1 MNMNNELSYDKIN
14 GDVYFIEES
23 HKYGNVKYPNI
34 EYLSV
39 TTAIGKYHEKF
50 DDDFWSSYKAIEKIF
65 GIKTF
70 KNSGIRKT
78 LLNTKK
84 WKDDYLDLVD
94 IDKNL
99 FFDIKRGI
107 LLEYETNRR
116 ESCEIGTAYHLKREL
131 EFYNK
136 PTIKIP
142 NLIGDDT
149 EFQCEK
155 HNWDLSRENAILPEY
170 LVYYHSDDGL
180 LNIAGQV
187 DLLIKKGNEI
197 SIYDYKSNKNGID
210 KKAYFNKSTNRT
222 KRMFYPL
229 THIDDTTYNHYE
241 LQLSFYAWM
250 LKKVNPNFEIKQL
263 VLLHNPRGEGEETR
277 FDLVYRE
284 KDIESLVHDLWKQK
298 YLDKQKN
305 VIMM

>member
-23 HKYGNVKYPNI
+23 HKYGNVKYPSVN
-34 EYLSV
+34 YLSV
-39 TTAIGKYHEKF
+39 TTAIGMYHEKF
-50 DDDFWSSYKAIEKIF
+50 DEDFWSSYKALEKIF
-65 GIKTF
+65 GAKTF
-70 KNSGIRKT
+70 KTSSVKKT

-84 WKDDYLDLVD
+84 WKDDYLDLTD

-99 FFDIKRGI
+99 FFDIKQSI
-107 LLEYETNRR
+107 LDEYKVNKE
-116 ESCEIGTAYHLKREL
+116 EACAIGTAYHLKREL
-131 EFYNK
+131 EFYNS

-142 NLIGDDT
+142 NLVGDDT
-149 EFQCEK
+149 LFQCEK
-155 HNWDLSRENAILPEY
+155 HNWDLSRENAVLPEY

-180 LNIAGQV
+180 LNIAGQI
-187 DLLIKKGNEI
+187 DLLIKKDNDI
-197 SIYDYKSNKNGID
+197 LIYDYKSNRNGIE

-222 KRMFYPL
+222 KRMYYPI
-229 THIDDTTYNHYE
+229 THIEDTTYNHYE

-250 LKKVNPNFEIKQL
+250 LKKINPNFNIIRL
-263 VLLHNPRGEGEETR
+263 TLLHNPRGEGEETVY
-277 FDLVYRE
+277 DLNYRE
-284 KDIESLVHDLWKQK
+284 SDIELLVNDLWKQK

>member
-50 DDDFWSSYKAIEKIF
+50 DDDFWSSYKTIEKIF

-107 LLEYETNRR
+107 LLEY
-116 ESCEIGTAYHLKREL
+116 
-131 EFYNK
+131 
-136 PTIKIP
+136 
-142 NLIGDDT
+142 
-149 EFQCEK
+149 
-155 HNWDLSRENAILPEY
+155 AILPEY

-180 LNIAGQV
+180 LNIAGQI

-222 KRMFYPL
+222 KRMFYP
-229 THIDDTTYNHYE
+229 
-241 LQLSFYAWM
+241 
-250 LKKVNPNFEIKQL
+250 
-263 VLLHNPRGEGEETR
+263 
-277 FDLVYRE
+277 
-284 KDIESLVHDLWKQK
+284 
-298 YLDKQKN
+298 
-305 VIMM
+305 